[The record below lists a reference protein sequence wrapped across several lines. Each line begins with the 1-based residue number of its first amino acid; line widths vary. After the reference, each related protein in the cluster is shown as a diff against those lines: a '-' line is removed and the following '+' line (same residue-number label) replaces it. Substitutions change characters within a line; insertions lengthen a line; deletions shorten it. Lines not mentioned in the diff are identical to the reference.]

1 MPRSGNQKQ
10 KLAVLRSI
18 LLEYT
23 SKNHPMTMKEIIAEL
38 KSRGISAERK
48 SIYNDIETLI
58 MLGTDVKTAR
68 GRTVGYYIDK
78 REFEISELKLLVDA
92 VSSSKFIPESQ
103 SKQLIKK
110 LTSLTDVHDRPSLNR
125 SVFVSDRV
133 SEVDSDVLDT
143 VDKIHIAIESDRD
156 IAFSYFQWTPE
167 KKKELRRN
175 GERYRV
181 SPWALVW
188 DDNNYYLVGYDLTYS
203 EMRHYRVDK
212 MIRAGITDF
221 KRSGE
226 EEFKKFNI
234 SSYSKSV
241 FGMFGGEPMRITLS
255 CANRLA
261 NTMLDRFGSDTVIL
275 KDGDRFRITVNIV
288 PSPVFFGWVLSFGGD
303 VKILSPESV
312 VNDLESLAD
321 AFR

>member
-1 MPRSGNQKQ
+1 MPKSSNQKQ
-10 KLAVLRSI
+10 KLTVLRSI

-23 SKNHPMTMKEIIAEL
+23 SKTHPMTMKEIITEL

-48 SIYNDIETLI
+48 SIYNDIEILK
-58 MLGTDVKTAR
+58 MLGTDIKTVR
-68 GRTVGYYIDK
+68 EKSVGYYVDQ
-78 REFEISELKLLVDA
+78 RDFETSELKLLVDA

-110 LTSLTDVHDRPSLNR
+110 LTSLTNIYDRPSLNR
-125 SVFVSDRV
+125 SVFVSDRAN
-133 SEVDSDVLDT
+133 SVDSDVLDN
-143 VDKIHIAIESDRD
+143 VDKIHIAIETDRD

-167 KKKELRRN
+167 KTKELRRD
-175 GERYRV
+175 GARYRV

-188 DDNNYYLVGYDLTYS
+188 DDNNYYLVGYDDAYG

-212 MIRAGITDF
+212 MIRVGITDF
-221 KRSGE
+221 PRRGKE
-226 EEFKKFNI
+226 DFKKFNI

-241 FGMFGGEPMRITLS
+241 FGMFGGAPMKITLS

-261 NTMLDRFGSDTVIL
+261 NTMLDRFGNDTVIL

-288 PSPVFFGWVLSFGGD
+288 PSPVFFGWVLSFGGE

-312 VNDLESLAD
+312 AKNLDSLIES
-321 AFR
+321 FR

>member
-1 MPRSGNQKQ
+1 MAKSGNQKQ

-23 SKNHPMTMKEIIAEL
+23 SKTHPMTMKEIIAEL
-38 KSRGISAERK
+38 NSRGISAERK
-48 SIYNDIETLI
+48 SIYSDIETLI
-58 MLGTDVKTAR
+58 MLGTDIKTAR
-68 GRTVGYYIDK
+68 GKTVGYYVDN
-78 REFEISELKLLVDA
+78 RDFEMSELKLLVDA
-92 VSSSKFIPESQ
+92 VSSSKFIPEKQ
-103 SKQLIKK
+103 SKLLIKK
-110 LTSLTDVHDRPSLNR
+110 LTSLTNIHDRPSLNR
-125 SVFVSDRV
+125 SVFVSDRA
-133 SEVDSDVLDT
+133 SAVDNDVLDT

-156 IAFSYFQWTPE
+156 IAFSYFQWTPD
-167 KKKELRRN
+167 KKKELRRD
-175 GERYRV
+175 GARYRV

-188 DDNNYYLVGYDLTYS
+188 DDNNYYLVGFDITYG

-226 EEFKKFNI
+226 EDFKKFNI

-261 NTMLDRFGSDTVIL
+261 NAMLDRFGSDTVIL
-275 KDGDRFRITVNIV
+275 KDGGRFRITVNIV

-303 VKILSPESV
+303 VKIVSPESAA
-312 VNDLESLAD
+312 ESLD
-321 AFR
+321 RLIDSFR